1 MFQIPFGEIES
12 VRDWLGICGTVGK
25 PPVEIKSREVLGF
38 DCKRSEVSRTNID
51 KTLIGIIV
59 WISTHSM
66 NQYRFT

>member
-12 VRDWLGICGTVGK
+12 VRDWLDISGTVGK

-59 WISTHSM
+59 
-66 NQYRFT
+66 